1 MACNYSEFSAAT
13 FLGPEHSFTKSP
25 TYTNRHNRA
34 CPMKKPTTAYVALL
48 RGINVGKG
56 NRVPMAELRALLTA
70 LGYSDV
76 ATLLNSGN
84 AVFCDQGESS
94 AEHAQRLAA
103 DIKAAIASQFGF
115 DISVVVKS
123 ADAFAAVV
131 QGKPFAGPV
140 PDHARFFTIFAQEA
154 EALNGLSVLVP
165 LVVPPEEFA
174 IGPHAAYLH
183 CASGVLESK
192 AGAALLGKVGRAVT
206 TRNWATTLKLQAL
219 LVALSE
225 E

>member
-1 MACNYSEFSAAT
+1 
-13 FLGPEHSFTKSP
+13 
-25 TYTNRHNRA
+25 
-34 CPMKKPTTAYVALL
+34 MKKPTPAYTALL

-84 AVFCDQGESS
+84 AVFRAQGEPSGV
-94 AEHAQRLAA
+94 HAQRLAV

-123 ADAFAAVV
+123 AKEYAAVV
-131 QGKPFAGPV
+131 QGNPYADSA
-140 PDHARFFTIFAQEA
+140 PDHARLFVVFAQEA
-154 EALNGLSVLVP
+154 EALQGLSALVP
-165 LVVPPEEFA
+165 LVAPPEEFT
-174 IGPHAAYLH
+174 IGPHAAFLH